1 MIELF
6 EREEL
11 QALIKKAQANKTF
24 ADNPEWKLAYDQ
36 FILACSTL
44 DAFIARS
51 SVLSCMSD
59 HIPIEIGTEGG
70 CLCEDFER
78 QPGE

>member
-1 MIELF
+1 MIEQF

-11 QALIKKAQANKTF
+11 QALIKKAMTNKVM
-24 ADNPEWKLAYDQ
+24 AENPQWKLAYDQ

-51 SVLSCMSD
+51 SVLSCACNTV
-59 HIPIEIGTEGG
+59 PLEIGAADGYCGEG
-70 CLCEDFER
+70 E
-78 QPGE
+78 

>member
-1 MIELF
+1 MMELF

-51 SVLSCMSD
+51 SVPSCMCNTV
-59 HIPIEIGTEGG
+59 PLEIGTDGG
-70 CLCEDFER
+70 VRIDQSDE
-78 QPGE
+78 